1 MKTTEEIIKELKG
14 NIEFRIDLYGTDET
28 KKLDSY
34 TYGLIDTLKFIIGK
48 EQALSFVK
56 NIINNQK

>member
-1 MKTTEEIIKELKG
+1 MKTTDEIINELKS
-14 NIEFRIDLYGTDET
+14 NIEFNIDLYGIGEA

-48 EQALSFVK
+48 DQALTFVK
-56 NIINNQK
+56 SIINNKK